1 MHEGH
6 RHVRPVP
13 QLLLSSEEN
22 CKIIK
27 KSGTVS
33 AKLCS
38 LQYIFCVQDTKY
50 KQKHKVQELP
60 A

>member
-1 MHEGH
+1 MVE
-6 RHVRPVP
+6 
-13 QLLLSSEEN
+13 
-22 CKIIK
+22 

-33 AKLCS
+33 AKMCS

>member
-1 MHEGH
+1 MVQVLSSTKIDEGY
-6 RHVRPVP
+6 REGRPVP

-22 CKIIK
+22 RKMVK
-27 KSGTVS
+27 KDGTVS

-50 KQKHKVQELP
+50 K
-60 A
+60 